1 MTSDPLTLIAA
12 LSDATRLRIVSLL
25 TVKGELCVCELVA
38 ALDTQQPKV
47 SKHLAILRSNEIIT
61 PRRQGQWI
69 HYRINQ
75 ELPTWAT
82 QAIRHL
88 VNGCATRSPY
98 REDVSRLS
106 DSRAASVCA

>member
-1 MTSDPLTLIAA
+1 MTTDPLTLIAA
-12 LSDATRLRIVSLL
+12 LSDATRLRIVTLL
-25 TVKGELCVCELVA
+25 ISEGELCVCELVA
-38 ALDTQQPKV
+38 ALETHQPKV

-82 QAIRHL
+82 QVIQHL
-88 VNGCATRSPY
+88 VNGCGSRSPF
-98 REDVSRLS
+98 REDLSRLS
-106 DSRAASVCA
+106 GGRAGSICA